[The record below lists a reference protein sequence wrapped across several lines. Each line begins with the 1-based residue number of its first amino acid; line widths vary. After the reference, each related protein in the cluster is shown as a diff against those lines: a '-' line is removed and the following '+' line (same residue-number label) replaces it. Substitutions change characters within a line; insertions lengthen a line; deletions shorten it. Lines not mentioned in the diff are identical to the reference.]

1 MEKIMI
7 AVASSS
13 LSRQRRGGIGFRS
26 ENPAPKK
33 HHLIQSAPYCLRA
46 YVEFLIQFY
55 VLNLTG
61 REPRAENST
70 CSRKVYCLLHTN
82 DTSTVVLRSV
92 LQVVQYRQQVLRYVR
107 RALMYNRY
115 QGERATSVHGTAMKQ
130 CQCRISKKGQANNE
144 PVPQLG

>member
-61 REPRAENST
+61 REPRAENSMQQ
-70 CSRKVYCLLHTN
+70 KGIAYCIPMTL
-82 DTSTVVLRSV
+82 VP
-92 LQVVQYRQQVLRYVR
+92 QYYVQYYRQCSTGSRYY
-107 RALMYNRY
+107 AMYVARLCTTGT
-115 QGERATSVHGTAMKQ
+115 QGERATSVDGTATKQ
-130 CQCRISKKGQANNE
+130 CQCGISKKGQANNE
-144 PVPQLG
+144 PMPQLG